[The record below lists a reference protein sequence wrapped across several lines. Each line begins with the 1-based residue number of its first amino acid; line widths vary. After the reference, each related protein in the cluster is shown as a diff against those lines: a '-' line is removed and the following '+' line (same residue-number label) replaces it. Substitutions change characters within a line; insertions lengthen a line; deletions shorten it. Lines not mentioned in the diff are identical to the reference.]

1 MNQFSSKSP
10 LQFLTFSS
18 KVDLRFEKS
27 FTMAVKNNRNEILQS
42 FPKNQIRN
50 VYVIY
55 KTNIDNIEEKKVTTP
70 LHMAC

>member
-1 MNQFSSKSP
+1 MNQFLSKSS

-55 KTNIDNIEEKKVTTP
+55 KTNIDNAEEKKVTTP

>member
-1 MNQFSSKSP
+1 MNQFSSKSS
-10 LQFLTFSS
+10 LQFLTFPS

-27 FTMAVKNNRNEILQS
+27 FTMAVKNNRNEILQN

>member
-1 MNQFSSKSP
+1 MNQFSSKSS

-55 KTNIDNIEEKKVTTP
+55 KKNIDNVEEKKVTTP

>member
-1 MNQFSSKSP
+1 MNQFSSKSS

-55 KTNIDNIEEKKVTTP
+55 KTNIDNVEEKKVTTP

>member
-1 MNQFSSKSP
+1 MNQFSSKSS

-27 FTMAVKNNRNEILQS
+27 FTMAVKNNRSEILQS

-55 KTNIDNIEEKKVTTP
+55 KTNIDNVEEKKVTTP

>member
-1 MNQFSSKSP
+1 MNQFSSKSS

-27 FTMAVKNNRNEILQS
+27 FTMAVKNKRNEILQS

-55 KTNIDNIEEKKVTTP
+55 KTNIDNVEEKKVTTP

>member
-1 MNQFSSKSP
+1 MNQFSSKSS
-10 LQFLTFSS
+10 LQFLKFSS

-55 KTNIDNIEEKKVTTP
+55 KTNIDNVEEKKVTTP

>member
-1 MNQFSSKSP
+1 MNQFSSKSS

>member
-1 MNQFSSKSP
+1 M
-10 LQFLTFSS
+10 
-18 KVDLRFEKS
+18 DLRFEKS
-27 FTMAVKNNRNEILQS
+27 FTMAVKNSRNEILQS

-55 KTNIDNIEEKKVTTP
+55 KTKIDNIEEKKVTTP